1 MKRLIIIGLIAL
13 VLTSCVIQVGH
24 GYYDEDLSYYNEA
37 MLYQVCD
44 LGQLEVSVSG
54 AEIELEGS
62 DDEIIDLVVGF
73 NECRPGDAGIYI
85 ENGKIKARSIS
96 GKQVSITKIEGEI
109 PQWLN
114 LKISNTSG
122 NVSVEDSE
130 AAELDIQVGSGNV
143 LLIDNSAY
151 EAKIRAGSGNVYLE
165 DSEIN
170 SIDIQVGSG
179 NITFKDCELDYGSV
193 TTGSGDIIL
202 KDSDYYDVDFKVG
215 SGVIRHLR

>member
-73 NECRPGDAGIYI
+73 NECRPGMP
-85 ENGKIKARSIS
+85 ES
-96 GKQVSITKIEGEI
+96 
-109 PQWLN
+109 
-114 LKISNTSG
+114 TSKTVKSRRG
-122 NVSVEDSE
+122 PSRESRC
-130 AAELDIQVGSGNV
+130 LSP
-143 LLIDNSAY
+143 
-151 EAKIRAGSGNVYLE
+151 K
-165 DSEIN
+165 
-170 SIDIQVGSG
+170 
-179 NITFKDCELDYGSV
+179 
-193 TTGSGDIIL
+193 
-202 KDSDYYDVDFKVG
+202 
-215 SGVIRHLR
+215 